1 MVVHMTVNEIVWS
14 CFVLFYCPEHLLL
27 SGALKYILNVQ
38 FQHAALAQV
47 HTVSVQKGSMYYYPQ
62 SQQVVEVLEGFITL
76 GTTLSLHGAFGS
88 IWNNHWSMSVLYTNN
103 LFVIAK
109 CAYATPDPVQPDHQ
123 YLRVHCIYLRSTSV
137 PYCIRQFS
145 QSTLICM

>member
-1 MVVHMTVNEIVWS
+1 M
-14 CFVLFYCPEHLLL
+14 L

-38 FQHAALAQV
+38 FQHAALAQANAV
-47 HTVSVQKGSMYYYPQ
+47 NVQKGSMYYYPQ

-76 GTTLSLHGAFGS
+76 GTTLSLHGAFHG

-103 LFVIAK
+103 LFMIAK

-123 YLRVHCIYLRSTSV
+123 YLCVHYIYLRSTSV
-137 PYCIRQFS
+137 PYCIHQFS